1 MYKRFLFLIIFIFS
15 LGLNSSV
22 FAIDVAFIDMD
33 VIMSKSKVGS
43 SIINQL
49 KALNKTNIKNFK
61 IKEKNFIEKEKKL
74 LVQKNLLTEAEYKK
88 KFNDLRVEI
97 NNYNLDKKKLNN
109 ILNKKKNE
117 NRNDLLNLINPIIIN
132 YSKQKSISLIL
143 QKKNLIL
150 GKKELDITNEIMKLI
165 NQQIKEKKI

>member
-97 NNYNLDKKKLNN
+97 KNYNLDKKKLNN

>member
-109 ILNKKKNE
+109 ILNKKK
-117 NRNDLLNLINPIIIN
+117 
-132 YSKQKSISLIL
+132 K
-143 QKKNLIL
+143 
-150 GKKELDITNEIMKLI
+150 
-165 NQQIKEKKI
+165 